1 MDMLDRI
8 QSQTARFIIK
18 DYRSGRSGL
27 IGQMLKKLSYLPP
40 TSSRQLRLTILF
52 TVVVG
57 LVPELLSLELS

>member
-27 IGQMLKKLSYLPP
+27 IGQMLKNLVTYPP
-40 TSSRQLRLTILF
+40 LQADSF
-52 TVVVG
+52 G
-57 LVPELLSLELS
+57 